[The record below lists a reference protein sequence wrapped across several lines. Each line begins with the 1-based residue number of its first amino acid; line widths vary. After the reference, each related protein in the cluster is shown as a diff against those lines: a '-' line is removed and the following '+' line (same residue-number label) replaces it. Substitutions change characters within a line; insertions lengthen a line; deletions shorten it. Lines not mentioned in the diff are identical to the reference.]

1 MRVSWRCS
9 YSIIAAFR
17 TDWMLINSPFS
28 LPCFLFVEGK
38 MGSKRDT
45 IPRRLVMKPSRDEL
59 REAIVLILD
68 STDFATVRLTVHH
81 LSLAMCVL
89 VVL

>member
-1 MRVSWRCS
+1 
-9 YSIIAAFR
+9 
-17 TDWMLINSPFS
+17 MLINSSFS

-38 MGSKRDT
+38 MGSKGDT
-45 IPRRLVMKPSRDEL
+45 NPRRLVMKPSRDEL
-59 REAIVLILD
+59 QKAVVLILD